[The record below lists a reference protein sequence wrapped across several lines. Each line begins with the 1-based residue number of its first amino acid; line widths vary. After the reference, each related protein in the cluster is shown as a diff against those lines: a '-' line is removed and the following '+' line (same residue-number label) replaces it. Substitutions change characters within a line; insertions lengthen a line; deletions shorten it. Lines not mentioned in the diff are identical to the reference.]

1 MPKPSLGQLSASV
14 LDPMLSDNFLLDIPN
29 IPGGGDY
36 KALKIQCQSATKPGV
51 TINAVEV
58 QVFGHTLEFASNKT
72 FNHDMTIEY
81 VENRKAEVTTTLE
94 NWADLIRN
102 TESQHGEYKAGY
114 ARSGYFT
121 IFDNMGLTVR
131 EYEIFQMWPSVVP
144 DISFNGSSSSL
155 ITLSTTFKFDYYTL
169 RGASLSTRR

>member
-1 MPKPSLGQLSASV
+1 MPKPTLGQLAASV

-36 KALKIQCQSATKPGV
+36 TALRIQCQSAVKPGM

-58 QVFGHTLEFASNKT
+58 QVFGHTLEFAGNKT

-81 VENRKAEVTTTLE
+81 VENRSAQITTQLE
-94 NWADLIRN
+94 NWANLIRS
-102 TESQHGEYKAGY
+102 TQSQHGAFKKDY

-121 IFDNMGLTVR
+121 IFDNMGNIVR
-131 EYEIFQMWPSVVP
+131 EYEIFGMWPSVVP
-144 DISFNGSSSSL
+144 DISFNGQSSS
-155 ITLSTTFKFDYYTL
+155 IINLSTTFKFDYYDL
-169 RGASLSTRR
+169 KGQSN